1 MMKSAQNLSQRL
13 ISTIPYAF
21 HRPRAPFSPIAQFFS
36 HNQKNSIHT
45 STLSQLFS
53 KPAVRSSAR
62 NVSNQRLSS
71 TKPPLGPASNIQH
84 PQPSL
89 SLSQRMRKLSR
100 EYGWSAL
107 GVYLLLTAID
117 FPFCFLAVRWIGT
130 EKIGQVEHVVTTWFW
145 KVVPYPFPSQQEVAI
160 EGAGEITERHETSV
174 REGNDVEPVGDSH
187 GVREAE
193 RSNQSENAS
202 E

>member
-1 MMKSAQNLSQRL
+1 MMKPAQKLSQRL

-21 HRPRAPFSPIAQFFS
+21 YRPLTPFPPPAQFFP
-36 HNQKNSIHT
+36 HNQKT
-45 STLSQLFS
+45 SMHASALPKLLS
-53 KPAVRSSAR
+53 KPSSRLSAR
-62 NVSNQRLSS
+62 NAFNKRLYS
-71 TKPPLGPASNIQH
+71 TKPPLDPVSNLQH
-84 PQPSL
+84 SQPSL

-107 GVYLLLTAID
+107 GVYLLLTALD

-130 EKIGQVEHVVTTWFW
+130 EKIGQIEHVVLTWLW
-145 KVVPYPFPSQQEVAI
+145 KVVPYPFPSREAVAK
-160 EGAGEITERHETSV
+160 EGAGEIMEGQETSV
-174 REGNDVEPVGDSH
+174 REGDEVGPVGDSH
-187 GVREAE
+187 GLREAE